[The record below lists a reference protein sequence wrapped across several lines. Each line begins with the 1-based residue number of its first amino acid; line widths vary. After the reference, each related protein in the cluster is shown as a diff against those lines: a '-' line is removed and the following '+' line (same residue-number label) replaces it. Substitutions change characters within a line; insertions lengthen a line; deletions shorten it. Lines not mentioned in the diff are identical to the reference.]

1 MNLVLYIYIYMYMYI
16 YIYKIPKFMWFDG
29 LGFVHVYF
37 LLGASSSP
45 QKWKYI
51 YSYYSEQW
59 FCEQKMRKGNYIF
72 LK

>member
-1 MNLVLYIYIYMYMYI
+1 
-16 YIYKIPKFMWFDG
+16 MWFDG

-45 QKWKYI
+45 QIWKYI